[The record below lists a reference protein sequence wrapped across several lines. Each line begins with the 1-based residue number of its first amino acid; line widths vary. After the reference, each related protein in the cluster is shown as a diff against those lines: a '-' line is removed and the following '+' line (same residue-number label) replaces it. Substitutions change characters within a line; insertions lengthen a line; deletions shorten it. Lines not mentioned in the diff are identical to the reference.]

1 MNHSEA
7 ANPVDLQLQNQQLQS
22 ALDTALQELS
32 SVKQQLSWFK
42 RQVFGEKSEKRLTID
57 NPDQIDLGEIFAKP
71 ETTPPPETET
81 ITYERRKKQR
91 SDDCVTDEGLRFDE
105 RVPVEVTELP
115 APELQGEDADQYEV
129 IDHKITRTLVQ
140 RPGSYVIHEQRRP
153 VVRHK
158 PSQTLTTV
166 AAPSGI
172 FDRSIA
178 DVSLLAGMLIDKF
191 VFHLPLYRQHQRMA
205 LSGVILSRTTL
216 TNLVYRSIELLKPV
230 HDALLKSVLESRIL
244 AMDETPGKAGRKE
257 KGKMQKAWF
266 WPAYGEQNE
275 VAFTLS
281 LTRSTRHIEPLLKDF
296 KGVLLTDGYGVYDSY
311 CKKHPEITQAQCW
324 VHTRRYFDRAK
335 DDEPE
340 AVAHALALIGKL
352 YRIEKRI
359 REIGTAGDEKK
370 RVRQEESLPLVDKFF
385 DWCHKERQR
394 PELTKTNPLSKALAY
409 AENHQTS
416 LRVFLDDP
424 DVQMDTNH
432 LERLLRCI
440 PMGRKNYLF
449 SWTET
454 GAEHIAII
462 QSLLVSCRLQ
472 DIDSYKY
479 LVDVLQRVSLHPARQ
494 INELIPRNWKERFGK
509 NPLKAPLDK

>member
-1 MNHSEA
+1 MIIPEA
-7 ANPVDLQLQNQQLQS
+7 TAPVDLQLQIQQLQS
-22 ALDTALQELS
+22 ALADSLQEVESL
-32 SVKQQLSWFK
+32 KQQLNWFK
-42 RQVFGEKSEKRLTID
+42 RQLFGEKSEKRLTID
-57 NPDQIDLGEIFAKP
+57 NSDQMDLGEIFK
-71 ETTPPPETET
+71 TPSDAPTPETES

-105 RVPVEVTELP
+105 RVPVEVIELP
-115 APELQGEDADQYEV
+115 APELEREDADQYEV
-129 IDHKITRTLVQ
+129 IDYKVTRKLAQ
-140 RPGSYVIHEQRRP
+140 RPGSYVVLEHRRP

-158 PSQTLTTV
+158 PSQTLATV

-191 VFHLPLYRQHQRMA
+191 VFHLPLHRQHQRMA
-205 LSGVILSRTTL
+205 LSGVTLSRTTL
-216 TNLVYRSIELLKPV
+216 TGLVKRTIELLRPV
-230 HDALLKSVLESRIL
+230 HKALLQSVLESRVL
-244 AMDETPGKAGRKE
+244 AMDETPAKAGRKE

-266 WPAYGEQNE
+266 WPVYGERDE

-296 KGVLLTDGYGVYDSY
+296 EGVLLTDGYGVYDSY

-324 VHTRRYFDRAK
+324 VHTRRYFDKAK
-335 DDEPE
+335 DDEPQ
-340 AVAHALALIGKL
+340 AANHALELIGKL

-359 REIGTAGDEKK
+359 RDTDVAGEQKK
-370 RVRQEESLPLVDKFF
+370 QIRQEESRPLVDEFF
-385 DWCHKERQR
+385 NWCHQERQR

-416 LRVFLDDP
+416 LQVFLDDP

-440 PMGRKNYLF
+440 PMGRKNWMF
-449 SWTET
+449 CWTET
-454 GAEHIAII
+454 GAEHVAII

-472 DIDSYKY
+472 DVDPYKY

-494 INELIPRNWKERFGK
+494 IDELIPRNWKERFGR

>member
-1 MNHSEA
+1 MNDSEA
-7 ANPVDLQLQNQQLQS
+7 LAPVDLHLHIEQLQS
-22 ALDTALQELS
+22 ALSDSLQENESL
-32 SVKQQLSWFK
+32 KQQLNWFK
-42 RQVFGEKSEKRLTID
+42 RQLFGEKSEKRLVIE
-57 NPDQIDLGEIFAKP
+57 NPDQMDLGELFKMP
-71 ETTPPPETET
+71 SETPPVTKEV

-105 RVPVEVTELP
+105 RVPVEIIELP
-115 APELQGEDADQYEV
+115 APELAREDADQYEV
-129 IDHKITRTLVQ
+129 IDYKVTRKLAQ
-140 RPGSYVIHEQRRP
+140 RPGSYVILEHRRP

-158 PSQTLTTV
+158 PSQSLSTV
-166 AAPSGI
+166 AAPTAI

-178 DVSLLAGMLIDKF
+178 DVSLLAGLLIDKF
-191 VFHLPLYRQHQRMA
+191 IFHLPLHRQHQRMA
-205 LSGVILSRTTL
+205 LSGITLSRTTL
-216 TNLVYRSIELLKPV
+216 TNLVHRSIELLRPV
-230 HDALLKSVLESRIL
+230 HDALLKSVLQSRIL

-266 WPAYGEQNE
+266 WPVYGEQDE

-281 LTRSTRHIEPLLKDF
+281 LTRSTRHIAPLLKNF

-324 VHTRRYFDRAK
+324 VHCRRYFDKAK
-335 DDEPE
+335 DDE
-340 AVAHALALIGKL
+340 AQSANRALEQIGKL
-352 YRIEKRI
+352 YCIEKQV
-359 REIGTAGDEKK
+359 RENGVTGDEKQ
-370 RVRQEESLPLVDKFF
+370 RIRQEKSLPLVDEFF
-385 DWCHKERQR
+385 NWCHQERQR
-394 PELTKTNPLSKALAY
+394 PDLTKTNPLSKALAY
-409 AENHQTS
+409 AENHQQS
-416 LRVFLDDP
+416 LRVFLDDS

-472 DIDSYKY
+472 DIDPYKY
-479 LVDVLQRVSLHPARQ
+479 LVDVLQRVSLHPARD
-494 INELIPRNWKERFGK
+494 IDELIPRNWKERFGR
-509 NPLKAPLDK
+509 NPLKAVLDN

>member
-1 MNHSEA
+1 MTTPETTA
-7 ANPVDLQLQNQQLQS
+7 PVDLQLQNQQLQS
-22 ALDTALQELS
+22 ALDVSLQEIESL
-32 SVKQQLSWFK
+32 KQQLNWFK
-42 RQVFGEKSEKRLTID
+42 RQLFGEKSEKRLTID
-57 NPDQIDLGEIFAKP
+57 NPDQIDLGEIFKAP
-71 ETTPPPETET
+71 SDLPPPETEK
-81 ITYERRKKQR
+81 ITYERRKKR
-91 SDDCVTDEGLRFDE
+91 RPEDCATDEGLRFDG
-105 RVPVEVTELP
+105 RVPVEVIEQS
-115 APELQGEDADQYEV
+115 APELQRDDADQYEV
-129 IDHKITRTLVQ
+129 IDYKVTHKLAQ
-140 RPGSYVIHEQRRP
+140 RPGSYVILEHRRP

-158 PSQTLTTV
+158 PTQSLSTV
-166 AAPSGI
+166 AAPTGI

-205 LSGVILSRTTL
+205 LSGVTLSRTTL
-216 TNLVYRSIELLKPV
+216 TGLVKRTIELLRPI
-230 HDALLKSVLESRIL
+230 HDALLQSVLESRVL

-266 WPAYGEQNE
+266 WPVYGERGE

-296 KGVLLTDGYGVYDSY
+296 EGVLLTDGYGVYDSY
-311 CKKHPEITQAQCW
+311 CKKHPAITQAQCW
-324 VHTRRYFDRAK
+324 THTRRYFDRAK

-340 AVAHALALIGKL
+340 AANHALELIGQL

-359 REIGTAGDEKK
+359 RGSNASTEQK
-370 RVRQEESLPLVDKFF
+370 RQIRQEKSSPIVDEFF
-385 DWCHKERQR
+385 NWCHQERQR

-409 AENHQTS
+409 AENHQS
-416 LRVFLDDP
+416 ALRVFLNDA

-454 GAEHIAII
+454 GAEHIAIV

-472 DIDSYKY
+472 DIDPYKY

-494 INELIPRNWKERFGK
+494 IDELIPRNWKDRFGR
-509 NPLKAPLDK
+509 NPLKAPLDN

>member
-7 ANPVDLQLQNQQLQS
+7 ANPVDLQLQNRQLQS
-22 ALDTALQELS
+22 ALDAALQELS
-32 SVKQQLSWFK
+32 SARQQLNWFK

-71 ETTPPPETET
+71 ETSPPPETET

-91 SDDCVTDEGLRFDE
+91 TDDCVTDEGLRFDE

-129 IDHKITRTLVQ
+129 IDYKTTRTLVQ

-166 AAPSGI
+166 AAPSSI

-205 LSGVILSRTTL
+205 LSGVTLSRTTL

-266 WPAYGEQNE
+266 WPVYGEQNE

-324 VHTRRYFDRAK
+324 VHTRRYFDWAK
-335 DDEPE
+335 DDESE

-352 YRIEKRI
+352 YRVEKRI
-359 REIGTAGDEKK
+359 RDTCTAGDEKK
-370 RVRQEESLPLVDKFF
+370 RIRQEESLPLVNEFF

-409 AENHQTS
+409 AENHQKS

-472 DIDSYKY
+472 DIDPYKY